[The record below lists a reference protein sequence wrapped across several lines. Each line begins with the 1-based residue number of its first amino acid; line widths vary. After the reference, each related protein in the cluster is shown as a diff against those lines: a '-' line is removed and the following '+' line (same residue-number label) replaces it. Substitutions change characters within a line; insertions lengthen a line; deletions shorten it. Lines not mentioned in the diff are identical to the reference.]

1 MSHNGKNEEMGIRF
15 MNAFEE
21 KMMER
26 REGREE
32 GRVRKEGKL
41 AAQQDIVRKMLEMG
55 MKLEVIAEATG
66 LTEAEIKE
74 LNK

>member
-1 MSHNGKNEEMGIRF
+1 MSYNGKNEEMGIRF

-21 KMMER
+21 KMLER
-26 REGREE
+26 REG
-32 GRVRKEGKL
+32 RKEGKL